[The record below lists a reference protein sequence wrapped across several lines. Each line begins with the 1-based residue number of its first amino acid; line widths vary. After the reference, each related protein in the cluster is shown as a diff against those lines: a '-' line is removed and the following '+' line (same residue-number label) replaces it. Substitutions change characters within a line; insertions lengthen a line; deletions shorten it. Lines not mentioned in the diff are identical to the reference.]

1 MLRNVSGI
9 VRGEGVEE
17 EREKEGNEK
26 GRRQAGGGRGMT
38 FINQRCCFSLC
49 PPSFDCCDKVQ
60 FGF

>member
-26 GRRQAGGGRGMT
+26 GRRQAGGT
-38 FINQRCCFSLC
+38 NIKID
-49 PPSFDCCDKVQ
+49 PSVFYNIKSRL
-60 FGF
+60 F